1 MVHTVKTPRSP
12 TSWRLRRADG
22 VVEPNMYLEE
32 CDSGIV
38 VKKTLREI
46 NHILPE
52 EVREDFLEEV
62 TQAVS

>member
-1 MVHTVKTPRSP
+1 
-12 TSWRLRRADG
+12 
-22 VVEPNMYLEE
+22 MYLEE

-38 VKKTLREI
+38 VTKTLREI